1 MTFVPLGLIPLP
13 RVKFRAHN
21 GTTPLENEDLLTGM
35 SSAPKLPDC
44 RQYSGRQLQ
53 FDGVDMTQQR
63 IGMAITAADS
73 NAALSAVEDL
83 ENRGIGAAWMTS
95 GSTGGGDSLS
105 VFAAAGPST
114 RSIMFGTAITQT
126 FPRHPIAVAQQV
138 LTLAQLAPDRFQLG
152 LGTSGQGGVEQTLG
166 INFRAPLAH
175 LREYVHILKA
185 LLQEGSVDYSGRYYQ
200 AHTSI
205 PAPVDVPVMA
215 AALGEGAFEMCGAEA
230 DGAISWV
237 CPGTYLRDV
246 ALPAIQRGAEQA
258 GRPTPPLV
266 AHVPVCVHDDPEEA
280 REAIAGQFRG
290 FARAPFY
297 RNMFNNAGFPEVT
310 EGVWSPGMV
319 DAVAVSGNEEQ
330 VTEGLRGLLEMG
342 AAELMASPVPAGP
355 DREGSLDRT
364 MGLLAR
370 ISQSVAG

>member
-1 MTFVPLGLIPLP
+1 M
-13 RVKFRAHN
+13 A
-21 GTTPLENEDLLTGM
+21 
-35 SSAPKLPDC
+35 
-44 RQYSGRQLQ
+44 
-53 FDGVDMTQQR
+53 QQR
-63 IGMAITAADS
+63 IGMVVTAPDS

-83 ENRGIGAAWMTS
+83 ENRGVGAAWMTS
-95 GSTGGGDSLS
+95 GSTGGGDSIG
-105 VFAAAGPST
+105 VFTAAGSRT
-114 RSIMFGTAITQT
+114 RSILLGTAITQT

-138 LTLAQLAPDRFQLG
+138 VTLAQVAPNRFRLG
-152 LGTSGQGGVEQTLG
+152 LGTSGQGGVEQMLG
-166 INFRAPLAH
+166 VRFRAPLGH

-185 LLQEGSVDYSGRYYQ
+185 LLQEGSVDYTGRHYE

-237 CPGTYLRDV
+237 CPGAYLRDV
-246 ALPAIQRGAEQA
+246 ALPAMERGAEGA
-258 GRPTPPLV
+258 SRPVPPLI

-280 REAIAGQFRG
+280 RQAIADQFRG

-297 RNMFNNAGFPEVT
+297 RNMFHNAGFPEVT

-319 DAVAVSGNEEQ
+319 DAVAVSGSEEQ
-330 VTEGLRGLLEMG
+330 VSEGLRGLLEMG
-342 AAELMASPVPAGP
+342 AAEVMASPVAAGT
-355 DREGSLDRT
+355 DREGSLERT

-370 ISQSVAG
+370 ISQSMSG

>member
-1 MTFVPLGLIPLP
+1 MV
-13 RVKFRAHN
+13 
-21 GTTPLENEDLLTGM
+21 
-35 SSAPKLPDC
+35 
-44 RQYSGRQLQ
+44 
-53 FDGVDMTQQR
+53 
-63 IGMAITAADS
+63 ITAADS
-73 NAALSAVEDL
+73 NAALTAVEDL

-95 GSTGGGDSLS
+95 GSTGGGDSLG
-105 VFAAAGPST
+105 VFTAAGSRT

-138 LTLAQLAPDRFQLG
+138 LTLAQLAPGRFRLG

-175 LREYVHILKA
+175 LREYVRILKA

-200 AHTSI
+200 AHTGI
-205 PAPVDVPVMA
+205 PTSVDVPVMA

-237 CPGTYLRDV
+237 CPSAYLGDV
-246 ALPAIQRGAEQA
+246 ALPAMRRGAEQA
-258 GRPTPPLV
+258 GRATPPLV
-266 AHVPVCVHDDPEEA
+266 AHVPVCVHDDPDEA
-280 REAIAGQFRG
+280 REAIAQQFGG

-297 RNMFNNAGFPEVT
+297 RNMFHNAGFPEVA
-310 EGVWSPGMV
+310 EGVWSHGMV

-330 VTEGLRGLLEMG
+330 VTAGLRGLLDLG
-342 AAELMASPVPAGP
+342 ATEVMASPVPAGT
-355 DREGSLDRT
+355 DREGSLERT
-364 MGLLAR
+364 VGLLAR

>member
-1 MTFVPLGLIPLP
+1 
-13 RVKFRAHN
+13 
-21 GTTPLENEDLLTGM
+21 
-35 SSAPKLPDC
+35 
-44 RQYSGRQLQ
+44 
-53 FDGVDMTQQR
+53 MTQQR
-63 IGMAITAADS
+63 IGMVVTAPDS
-73 NAALSAVEDL
+73 NAALGAVEDL
-83 ENRGIGAAWMTS
+83 DNRGIGAAWMTS
-95 GSTGGGDSLS
+95 GSTGGGESLS
-105 VFAAAGPST
+105 VFAAAGPRT
-114 RSIMFGTAITQT
+114 RSVMFGTAITQT

-138 LTLAQLAPDRFQLG
+138 LTLAQLAPNRFRLG

-175 LREYVHILKA
+175 LREYVRILKA
-185 LLQEGSVDYSGRYYQ
+185 LLQEGSVDYSGRFYQ

-215 AALGEGAFEMCGAEA
+215 AALGEGA
-230 DGAISWV
+230 ISWV
-237 CPGTYLRDV
+237 CPGVYLQDV
-246 ALPAIQRGAEQA
+246 ALPAMQRGAGQA

-280 REAIAGQFRG
+280 REAIAEQFRG

-297 RNMFNNAGFPEVT
+297 RNMFNSAGFPEVT

-330 VTEGLRGLLEMG
+330 VTEGLLGLLEMG

-364 MGLLAR
+364 MGLLGR

>member
-1 MTFVPLGLIPLP
+1 
-13 RVKFRAHN
+13 
-21 GTTPLENEDLLTGM
+21 
-35 SSAPKLPDC
+35 
-44 RQYSGRQLQ
+44 
-53 FDGVDMTQQR
+53 MTQQR

-73 NAALSAVEDL
+73 NAALRAVEDL

-138 LTLAQLAPDRFQLG
+138 LTLAQLAPDRFRLG

-175 LREYVHILKA
+175 LREYIHILKA

-280 REAIAGQFRG
+280 REAIAGQFMG
-290 FARAPFY
+290 FASAPFY